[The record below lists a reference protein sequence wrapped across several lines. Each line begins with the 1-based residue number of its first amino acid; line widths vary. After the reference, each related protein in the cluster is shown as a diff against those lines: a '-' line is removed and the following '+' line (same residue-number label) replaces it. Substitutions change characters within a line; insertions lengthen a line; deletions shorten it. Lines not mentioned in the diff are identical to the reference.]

1 VLLMDLEVTGIDQV
15 EQLEDFWRLWF
26 PRRALVLTTEA
37 IAEDAQLRLEDD
49 ETAPDGSRWEEWS
62 DNPPGRGY
70 ASTRG
75 PDHKLLFSSGD
86 LANSITAAVQSS
98 RYVVGSE
105 VPYALVHQF
114 GSKDGRIP
122 AREYVGVSD
131 ELELALDNILATDMD
146 AGWEAVRI

>member
-1 VLLMDLEVTGIDQV
+1 MELEVTGIDQV
-15 EQLEDFWRLWF
+15 EQFEDFWRLWF
-26 PRRALVLTTEA
+26 PRRALALTTEA

-49 ETAPDGSRWEEWS
+49 ETAPDGSRWEPWS

-70 ASTRG
+70 ASKRG

-86 LANSITAAVQSS
+86 LADSITAAVQSS
-98 RYVVGSE
+98 SYVVGSE

-131 ELELALDNILATDMD
+131 ELELALDNTLATDMD